1 MSGNTD
7 LVAKGYQAFAAG
19 DVDTVLAMIDPSI
32 TVWQTD
38 ELPWGGSYEGI
49 EGFMEFFGKLLGTIT
64 SSVEPAQIFE
74 AGEHVVQVGR
84 TRGTVNATGA
94 AFDVAEV
101 HVWELRD
108 GKAVSLRSYIDTP
121 AMLAALDA

>member
-32 TVWQTD
+32 TV
-38 ELPWGGSYEGI
+38 Y
-49 EGFMEFFGKLLGTIT
+49 KLLGTIT